1 MPSLLHR
8 SNIVYRAYS
17 PILAYSGYLVIRS
30 NSSPPVCR
38 AIWYTCSHQEDIAAN
53 AKCEKM
59 HQSAY
64 ILRFSIYSKVPPLT
78 DPRIVLQRAD
88 EVSAAFRM
96 LSDAQT
102 STLVLT
108 GDAGVGK
115 STLAALMYRHLERA
129 VQVEQAPIRHL
140 VWLGLGSSTTLPDVI
155 AAILSEI
162 ERVNERKTGANNVG
176 TGVSPVPTLPTP
188 TLFAGFS
195 DFFMQ
200 KPEEQIGLLRRVL
213 SRPQENAFVVL
224 DQFEELYDVENSQ
237 GIVGVGRG
245 ATALF

>member
-1 MPSLLHR
+1 MHAVFTVYVFFFLMIRRPPR
-8 SNIVYRAYS
+8 STLFPYTT
-17 PILAYSGYLVIRS
+17 LFRS
-30 NSSPPVCR
+30 
-38 AIWYTCSHQEDIAAN
+38 
-53 AKCEKM
+53 
-59 HQSAY
+59 
-64 ILRFSIYSKVPPLT
+64 
-78 DPRIVLQRAD
+78 
-88 EVSAAFRM
+88 VSAAFRM

-115 STLAALMYRHLERA
+115 STLAALMYRHLEGA

-188 TLFAGFS
+188 TLF
-195 DFFMQ
+195 
-200 KPEEQIGLLRRVL
+200 
-213 SRPQENAFVVL
+213 
-224 DQFEELYDVENSQ
+224 
-237 GIVGVGRG
+237 
-245 ATALF
+245 